1 MGFFRPSNTVLTS
14 PLTINSNGGD
24 VASGAAVPVTSHAS
38 LFVTAASETSTLSS
52 SSEGQIIVLCLKT
65 DGGDMVTTVTN
76 AGWKSSG
83 TGTLT
88 FDTIGDSC
96 VLQYIDSKWFCVGNN
111 GVAFA

>member
-1 MGFFRPSNTVLTS
+1 M
-14 PLTINSNGGD
+14 
-24 VASGAAVPVTSHAS
+24 TSHAS
-38 LFVTAASETSTLSS
+38 LFVTAASETSTLAAG
-52 SSEGQIIVLCLKT
+52 SEGQVKILALKT

-83 TGTLT
+83 TGTVT

-96 VLQYIDSKWFCVGNN
+96 VLQYIDSKWFCIANN